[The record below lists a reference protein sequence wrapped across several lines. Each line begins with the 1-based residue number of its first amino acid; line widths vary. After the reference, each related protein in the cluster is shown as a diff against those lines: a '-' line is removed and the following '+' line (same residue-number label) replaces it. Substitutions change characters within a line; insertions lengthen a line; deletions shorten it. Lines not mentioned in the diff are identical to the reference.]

1 MKITNPRTGIRMSV
15 HESGAGAGAPL
26 ILLHGFSGN
35 YTRWGR
41 AAGLLARGRRVITYD
56 LRGHAE
62 TDKGPG
68 LDYSFDAHVEDL
80 AGLMDALGIARAAV
94 AGHSMGGMVAQ
105 HFALKYPERVEKLV
119 LCATTQCVMRNAA
132 KRAFLNFA
140 IYLLILFPAILGFFV
155 RRKLNT
161 KPAELFPEREN
172 PALDFAN
179 AALVRCLRAIVNHDL
194 RGEISRIAVPTLVLS
209 STHDEMIDPAL
220 VESLAREIP
229 GARFEPIENK
239 THFVPLEQPEK
250 VAQVVE
256 SFLEQKPAPSGASH

>member
-1 MKITNPRTGIRMSV
+1 MSV
-15 HESGAGAGAPL
+15 HESGAGAPL

-35 YTRWGR
+35 YSRWGR
-41 AAGLLARGRRVITYD
+41 AAELLARSRRVITYD

-62 TDKGPG
+62 SAKAPG

-80 AGLMDALGIARAAV
+80 AGLMDALGVERATV

-119 LCATTQCVMRNAA
+119 LCATTQCLMRNPA
-132 KRAFLNFA
+132 KRAFLNLA
-140 IYLLILFPAILGFFV
+140 MYLLILFPAILGFFV

-194 RGEISRIAVPTLVLS
+194 RGAVSRISIPTLVLS
-209 STHDEMIDPAL
+209 STQDEMIDPAL
-220 VESLAREIP
+220 VKALAGEIP
-229 GARFEPIENK
+229 GARFEPIQNN
-239 THFVPLEQPEK
+239 THFVPLEQPET
-250 VAQVVE
+250 VARVVE
-256 SFLEQKPAPSGASH
+256 SFLEQTPTQTTASH